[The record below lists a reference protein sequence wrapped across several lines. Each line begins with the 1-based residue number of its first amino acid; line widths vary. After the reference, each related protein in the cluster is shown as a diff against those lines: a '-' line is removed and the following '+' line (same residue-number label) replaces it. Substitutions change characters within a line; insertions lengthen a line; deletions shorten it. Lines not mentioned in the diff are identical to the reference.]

1 MLRKIRS
8 RHDSNGILSSAFHIV
23 GVLLGIAALVLLVV
37 FSAIMGKT
45 LHIVTFAIYGTTLIL
60 LYLASS
66 LMHTFAIFKNPPKI
80 LKIFDFSAIYLLIA
94 GTYTPMCL
102 VVVGGWLGWALFG
115 VIWGLALLGIILFA
129 IPQKNSDKKSALIYV
144 IMGWISVLAV
154 PKIYETLGINGLL
167 WLGLG
172 GILYT
177 IGAVIFSIKKPNP
190 LLPYFGHHEIWHL
203 FVLTGSLMHFFLM
216 LFSVMSV

>member
-1 MLRKIRS
+1 MKKIRY
-8 RHDSNGILSSAFHIV
+8 RHDSNGILSSVFHMA
-23 GVLLGIAALVLLVV
+23 GVLLGITALVLLVV
-37 FSAIMGKT
+37 FSAIKGKP
-45 LHIVTFAIYGTTLIL
+45 LHIITFAIYGTTLIL

-66 LMHTFAIFKNPPKI
+66 IMHTFAIFRSPPKI

-102 VVVGGWLGWALFG
+102 VVIGGWLGWTLFG
-115 VIWGLALLGIILFA
+115 IIWGIALLGIIFFA

-144 IMGWISVLAV
+144 IMGWISVLGV
-154 PKIYETLGINGLL
+154 PKIYEVLGFKGLL

-177 IGAVIFSIKKPNP
+177 IGAVIFSSKRPNP

-203 FVLTGSLMHFFLM
+203 FVLAGSIMHFFLM
-216 LFSVMSV
+216 FFSVMAI